1 MVEGPFHGTYEFV
14 EHYLSRTLL
23 GLCVIIV
30 FFSIVGSALE

>member
-14 EHYLSRTLL
+14 EHYLSRTFL